1 MAVLSQINLKEAEL
15 STNVD
20 FIKSL
25 IAREF
30 WIWYEQHKEDKI
42 VSVGFLF
49 LRKTVRVRNIKFVF
63 ELLFGA
69 Q

>member
-1 MAVLSQINLKEAEL
+1 MAVLNQLNLKEAGI
-15 STNVD
+15 SSDVA

-30 WIWYEQHKEDKI
+30 WAWFELHKEDKI
-42 VSVGFLF
+42 ISIGIWF
-49 LRKTVRVRNIKFVF
+49 LRKTVRVRDIRSVF